1 MLSAAALTPTVATL
15 SPDHRHALIAQA
27 RTAVLHGGTQTG
39 TEVAPWITRSWQRC
53 LAQGMQP
60 ARRVVFEQV
69 SAAAQNRSR
78 DQSHRLVTAARPVLE
93 QLARAIGGM
102 RYFALLTDAHGVVVD
117 VLGALDRQDPR
128 ATAIGRIGVDLSEA
142 AVGTTAIGAALAEL
156 QPVWLHRGEHFF
168 DDNSSYSCAGAPL
181 FDPQGQCMGMLDLTG
196 IDVPERPELS
206 HLVAH
211 SARAVEDALL
221 LATPHALLLRLN
233 WHGCMLGSDADGLM
247 LLDAEG
253 HIVGCNTAARQLIPQ
268 PLHASAQRHCSEL
281 LACPWPQLF
290 DAAARQHTAPLDLP
304 LWSGLRLHG
313 MARKASWPS
322 NEEVF
327 PGFGG
332 ANSDATSSSARQNH
346 SLPSHPA
353 TAPLRAAEA
362 AMIRKAV
369 TDAKGNVAEAARAL
383 GISRAT
389 VYRKLGAAKRKID

>member
-1 MLSAAALTPTVATL
+1 
-15 SPDHRHALIAQA
+15 
-27 RTAVLHGGTQTG
+27 
-39 TEVAPWITRSWQRC
+39 
-53 LAQGMQP
+53 
-60 ARRVVFEQV
+60 
-69 SAAAQNRSR
+69 
-78 DQSHRLVTAARPVLE
+78 
-93 QLARAIGGM
+93 
-102 RYFALLTDAHGVVVD
+102 
-117 VLGALDRQDPR
+117 
-128 ATAIGRIGVDLSEA
+128 
-142 AVGTTAIGAALAEL
+142 
-156 QPVWLHRGEHFF
+156 
-168 DDNSSYSCAGAPL
+168 
-181 FDPQGQCMGMLDLTG
+181 MGMLDLTG

-233 WHGCMLGSDADGLM
+233 WPGCMLGSDADGLM

-268 PLHASAQRHCSEL
+268 PLHASAQRHCGEL

-290 DAAARQHTAPLDLP
+290 DAAARKHTAPLDLP

-313 MARKASWPS
+313 MARKAPWPS
-322 NEEVF
+322 DKEVF
-327 PGFGG
+327 REVTHGFGRADSG
-332 ANSDATSSSARQNH
+332 ATSSSVRQ
-346 SLPSHPA
+346 SPGLPAYPT